1 MKKKILVIGKKGL
14 IGFNL
19 NSFLKTKNNTE
30 NLDYKKFIKKKVDF
44 IQHFDYLINCTSNKN
59 YINNKYQKKNDFD
72 LIIANKIKE
81 LDIKMIM
88 LSTRK
93 VYKSGNNLKEFSFLS
108 PKNNYSKNK
117 LITEKALTKILKK
130 KILILRISNIIGLN
144 KRKHNK
150 LHKIFIDI
158 FYKNIKKRLL
168 FNNKDTYKDFISI
181 NKFCEIVEKLIK
193 ADAYGTFNVSLGKKV
208 FLKKITQWLNFHN
221 KEKVEFTNIKKEEK
235 PDNFTLNNNKLMNK
249 IKVKNSVKDLKKY
262 CIKLSKEMFK
272 ND

>member
-1 MKKKILVIGKKGL
+1 MKKKILIIGKKGL

-19 NSFLKTKNNTE
+19 NSFLKIKNNTV
-30 NLDYKKFIKKKVDF
+30 NLDYKKFLKKKIDF
-44 IQHFDYLINCTSNKN
+44 ICRFDYLINCTSNKD
-59 YINNKYQKKNDFD
+59 YINNKYKKKNDFD
-72 LIIANKIKE
+72 LIIANKIKK

-93 VYKSGNNLKEFSFLS
+93 VYKSGNNLKEASFLS

-117 LITEKALTKILKK
+117 LKTEIALTNILEK
-130 KILILRISNIIGLN
+130 KILILRIANIIGFN

-158 FYKNIKKRLL
+158 FYENIKKGLL
-168 FNNKDTYKDFISI
+168 FNNKDSYKDFISI

-193 ADAYGTFNVSLGKKV
+193 SDACGIFNISLGKKV

-221 KEKVEFTNIKKEEK
+221 NKKVEFTKIKKINK

-249 IKVKNSVKDLKKY
+249 IRVKNSVKDLKKY
-262 CIKLSKEMFK
+262 CIQLSKEFFK
-272 ND
+272 V

>member
-1 MKKKILVIGKKGL
+1 MKKKILIIGKKGL

-19 NSFLKTKNNTE
+19 NSLLKVKNNTV
-30 NLDYKKFIKKKVDF
+30 NLDYKKFIKKKISF
-44 IQHFDYLINCTSNKN
+44 ICRFDYLINCTSNKN
-59 YINNKYQKKNDFD
+59 YINDKYQKKNDFD
-72 LIIANKIKE
+72 LIIANKIKK

-93 VYKSGNNLKEFSFLS
+93 VYKNGSNLKESSSVS

-117 LITEKALTKILKK
+117 LMTEIALAKILKK

-158 FYKNIKKRLL
+158 FYENIKKGLL
-168 FNNKDTYKDFISI
+168 FNNKDSYKDFISV

-193 ADAYGTFNVSLGKKV
+193 TDAYGIFNISLGKKV
-208 FLKKITQWLNFHN
+208 FLKQITQWLNFHN
-221 KEKVEFTNIKKEEK
+221 NKKVEFTKIKKINK
-235 PDNFTLNNNKLMNK
+235 PDNFTLNNDKLMNK
-249 IKVKNSVKDLKKY
+249 IRVKNSVKDLKKY
-262 CIKLSKEMFK
+262 CIQLSKEFFK
-272 ND
+272 V